1 MTTEQMLVALGYV
14 SIIGGLFLLVLWLER
29 RTQLLKQVEVVRDRL
44 TAPPRQPRYRT
55 RVQLENVSAT
65 GQMVEFTSRVPLPVG
80 TMVTADI
87 RGELA
92 PMGPNSRA
100 VGRVV
105 WQEVQL

>member
-1 MTTEQMLVALGYV
+1 MSLPARKQRGATRRRKKQSRLRRVRRRLLG
-14 SIIGGLFLLVLWLER
+14 I
-29 RTQLLKQVEVVRDRL
+29 TQRS
-44 TAPPRQPRYRT
+44 YRT

-65 GQMVEFTSRVPLPVG
+65 GQIVEFTSRVPLPVG